1 MKKQM
6 RVKQV
11 DGTPT
16 ITLLRTDFP
25 PVLAELFRP
34 VARFTVAVQIADNAT
49 VPGQVSERAARAGEY
64 SKTYAFN
71 LSRSELRNLQ
81 TEEKYEYEIRAD
93 ELVFSSVNYRL
104 LVTMP
109 REVFHQLFEKESV

>member
-6 RVKQV
+6 VVKQV
-11 DGTPT
+11 DGKPILTV
-16 ITLLRTDFP
+16 LRTDFP

-34 VARFTVAVQIADNAT
+34 VARFTVAVQIADSAT
-49 VPGQVSERAARAGEY
+49 VHGEVSERAARAGEY

-71 LSRSELRNLQ
+71 LDRSELRNLQ
-81 TEEKYEYEIRAD
+81 RAEKYDYEIQAD

-104 LVTMP
+104 LVTMSS
-109 REVFHQLFEKESV
+109 EVFNRLFTEGVL